1 MTTGRFVVRYGAF
14 RMLAFV
20 AVLLMLVEGGQA
32 DAAALDSP
40 QLLSQKL
47 DAAIHAEI
55 EKSGS
60 GIAPR
65 IDDTT
70 FLRRVYLDLAGRIPP
85 TSVVDKY
92 LSATVPLDRAALVD
106 ELLKS
111 PEFANHWGRLWAQ
124 YLTDRR
130 PFEQEGFNG
139 RILQKYLR
147 AAFAKNQP
155 YDVLVR
161 ELLQGAGPSD
171 ESGPANFLLRYNAE
185 PVPLTG
191 AVSQK
196 FLGLSLQCAECH
208 DHPHATWSQDDF
220 WGMAAYFSRLKRM
233 SPADG
238 SEQFVIIFERQHGE
252 LERPDKTAKPNDE
265 GQYPNKIVFPRLLHD
280 NKPEIRE
287 QRREAFLE
295 WLLSPSNSY
304 FARHGVDRVWAELFG
319 QALVGSL
326 DHANDQ
332 PPPELAVLDLLAEDF
347 VRHKYDLSRLVKVI
361 VLSET
366 YQRGSQTGETKDGVA
381 ANSHRWAR
389 RQPRPFS
396 ADQLHLSLSQGTG
409 AVGDGDDARL
419 ASLTQEEYTY
429 DLPVD
434 QFTEP
439 PATTRRALALL
450 NSDRINNAVNLA
462 AEAAV
467 RVHGPSPGVKHVQWL
482 FLTLLSRRPSA
493 EELDEM
499 LELCGQQPGT
509 EGLRDVVWVLL
520 NSAEFNT
527 SY

>member
-1 MTTGRFVVRYGAF
+1 MVV
-14 RMLAFV
+14 FV
-20 AVLLMLVEGGQA
+20 AELLLVVGGWQAEPLSA
-32 DAAALDSP
+32 DAP
-40 QLLSQKL
+40 QSLSQKL
-47 DAAIHAEI
+47 DAAISVEI
-55 EKSGS
+55 QKTGS

-85 TSVVDKY
+85 ASVIEKH
-92 LSATVPLDRAALVD
+92 LASNAALDREALVD
-106 ELLKS
+106 ALLKS

-147 AAFAKNQP
+147 SAFSQNLP
-155 YDVLVR
+155 YDVMVR
-161 ELLQGAGPSD
+161 ELLLGAGPSD
-171 ESGPANFLLRYNAE
+171 ESGPANFLLRYSAE

-220 WGMAAYFSRLKRM
+220 WGMAAYFSRLKRL

-238 SEQFVIIFERQHGE
+238 SGEFVIIFERQHGE

-265 GQYPNKIVFPRLLHD
+265 GQFPNKIVFPRLLND
-280 NKPEIRE
+280 NKPEIRD

-295 WLLSPSNSY
+295 WLLNPANSY

-319 QALVGSL
+319 QPLVGSL
-326 DHANDQ
+326 DRAQDQ
-332 PPPELAVLDLLAEDF
+332 PPPELIVLDLLAEDF
-347 VRHKYDLSRLVKVI
+347 VKHQYDMARLIKVI

-366 YQRGSQTGETKDGVA
+366 YQRGTQEGEAKEGVV

-389 RQPRPFS
+389 HHPRPLS

-409 AVGDGDDARL
+409 AVGDSDDARL

-450 NSDRINNAVNLA
+450 NGDRINNAVNLG

-499 LELCGQQPGT
+499 LELCGHQPGM
-509 EGLRDVVWVLL
+509 EGLKDVVWVLL